1 MDPIV
6 GIGLTVLVLVVLVRV
21 ATMRGR
27 YSARGRSASR
37 RITYYNPDLFSGS
50 DHSGVLPGYDGG
62 WHGGHHGGRG
72 GGHHGEPSGGHGSH

>member
-6 GIGLTVLVLVVLVRV
+6 GIGLTVLVLMVLVRV

-27 YSARGRSASR
+27 YSARGRSAGR
-37 RITYYNPDLFSGS
+37 RNTYYNPDLFSGS

-62 WHGGHHGGRG
+62 WHGGHHGGWDSG
-72 GGHHGEPSGGHGSH
+72 SSGGHGGH

>member
-1 MDPIV
+1 VDPIV
-6 GIGLTVLVLVVLVRV
+6 GIGLTVLVLMVLVRV

-37 RITYYNPDLFSGS
+37 PITYYNPDLFSGS